1 MKTLTVPYKDRP
13 SRPTAVDCLPE
24 EVALQVVRGK
34 VVTYNQGR
42 RLVTA
47 RKVRHLVVLRSA

>member
-1 MKTLTVPYKDRP
+1 MTTLSLPGKQIQPKPCST
-13 SRPTAVDCLPE
+13 DCLPDS
-24 EVALQVVRGK
+24 VASQVAKGK

-47 RKVRHLVVLRSA
+47 RKVRHLVVLSSA